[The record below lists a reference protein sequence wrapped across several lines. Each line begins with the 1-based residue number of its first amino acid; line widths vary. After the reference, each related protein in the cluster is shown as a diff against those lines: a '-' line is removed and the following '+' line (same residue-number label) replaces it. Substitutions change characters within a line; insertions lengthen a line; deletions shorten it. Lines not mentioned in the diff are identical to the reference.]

1 MDNLYDMVERLMTSV
16 FSAAIRNHNIL
27 VNEIPADLAIAQN
40 DEWVASIITGI
51 LTIAATNTT
60 GNFIKL
66 SARDHEHMLVLEIQE
81 FNKIPFNNDLRQLQ
95 KLAEKIGGSLSLS
108 VQNPDKSVILFSFPN
123 ATIPA

>member
-27 VNEIPADLAIAQN
+27 VNEIPADLPVDHN

-66 SARDHEHMLVLEIQE
+66 SAKKHLHMLALEIQE
-81 FNKIPFNNDLRQLQ
+81 FNKIPFNNDIRQLQ
-95 KLAEKIGGSLSLS
+95 KLAEKIGGSLSVS
-108 VQNPDKSVILFSFPN
+108 VQNPDKSVILFSFPA